1 MDITFYIKEKGF
13 DNVAALIKK
22 IVAIE
27 ETLSSVQVKVV
38 INID

>member
-1 MDITFYIKEKGF
+1 MNITFYIKEKSLE
-13 DNVAALIKK
+13 DVAALIKK